1 MRPRPALRRR
11 NVSLSRSVYGS
22 RVFSL
27 ENKLLAFNITIQRD
41 VDVYRREIGKRNVKL
56 HLQ

>member
-27 ENKLLAFNITIQRD
+27 ENKLLSFITIQRV

-56 HLQ
+56 YLQ

>member
-27 ENKLLAFNITIQRD
+27 ENKLLAFITIQRV

-56 HLQ
+56 YLQ